1 MKNINAAITLG
12 LQIFCGFAKRL
23 WPRTC
28 HSRITLVL
36 CSLALALSIQS
47 VPARLDIGDPAP
59 ELHPAKWI
67 KGESITEFKT
77 NQVYVVEFWAT
88 WCGPC
93 KANIPHLTEL
103 AKKYGDQVAI
113 AGISIWESTDPTDT
127 GYIRKVVDFVKHEG
141 DKMDYRVAVDGP
153 QGDIANTWMK
163 AAGENGIPASFI
175 VGKDG
180 NIAWIGHPAKL
191 DEALQQVLDGK
202 FDEAAA
208 RSQREADLATVR
220 PLNDAM
226 AAGDYP
232 RALGLINQ
240 ILARQPNLAPA
251 YAYTRLV
258 ALYHTDVPA
267 AIALSTQTLQEQ
279 NHDIGAYRMIASIFA
294 TQTNLT
300 SNAYN
305 YGQGL
310 VDQALQKDE
319 MKYLFLA
326 MAADLRENLADQA
339 GAAKYHDQAVAA
351 AEKDVHA
358 PAEFVESMKRKLAKL
373 NAGL

>member
-1 MKNINAAITLG
+1 MANSTRPPPGAS
-12 LQIFCGFAKRL
+12 AK
-23 WPRTC
+23 P
-28 HSRITLVL
+28 
-36 CSLALALSIQS
+36 
-47 VPARLDIGDPAP
+47 
-59 ELHPAKWI
+59 
-67 KGESITEFKT
+67 
-77 NQVYVVEFWAT
+77 
-88 WCGPC
+88 
-93 KANIPHLTEL
+93 
-103 AKKYGDQVAI
+103 
-113 AGISIWESTDPTDT
+113 
-127 GYIRKVVDFVKHEG
+127 
-141 DKMDYRVAVDGP
+141 
-153 QGDIANTWMK
+153 
-163 AAGENGIPASFI
+163 
-175 VGKDG
+175 
-180 NIAWIGHPAKL
+180 
-191 DEALQQVLDGK
+191 
-202 FDEAAA
+202 
-208 RSQREADLATVR
+208 DLATVR

-326 MAADLRENLADQA
+326 MAADLRENLGDQA
-339 GAAKYHDQAVAA
+339 GAAKYQEEAVAA